1 MQPVNAFRPQRA
13 DEGSLNAAR
22 AIQRAKTGEL
32 VDGASATCAELDE
45 LIRVDREAVVFEKD
59 KIGARFTKDKKSVQT
74 TEEER
79 QAQSTRLK
87 KIRKKKGCST
97 SGANLQQATDFEV
110 YKRADEDTLNA
121 ARVIERA
128 KAGEPKIDV
137 IFEVNTN
144 GLLTVTAR
152 DQVTGAQADVK
163 LQHDRGRLT
172 PEEIDRMCK
181 EAEEMRAEDERAER
195 ENLAAMERGDDDM

>member
-1 MQPVNAFRPQRA
+1 MFLVKNGPKIKNVMKQVAVPAVAVQRHDRGIRKAFARTDVIRRVASRVGITVA
-13 DEGSLNAAR
+13 D
-22 AIQRAKTGEL
+22 QKT
-32 VDGASATCAELDE
+32 VAEDE
-45 LIRVDREAVVFEKD
+45 LLVAEGKRHGIL
-59 KIGARFTKDKKSVQT
+59 
-74 TEEER
+74 
-79 QAQSTRLK
+79 AQSVSPQVAATP
-87 KIRKKKGCST
+87 SHV
-97 SGANLQQATDFEV
+97 GAIEAGL
-110 YKRADEDTLNA
+110 A
-121 ARVIERA
+121 ALETAGVVDHASLPVFRRRVCVERA